1 MGDRPVNARFQHYYR
16 SRPVAALSITATVFG
31 LVTALRITGALES
44 LEIATYDE
52 FLRHRPPPTASTPRI
67 ALIEIVENDIRSFG
81 HPLCDD
87 TLASVLERV
96 LAAEP
101 RAIGI
106 DLYRDAPV
114 PQPCGARDPDAP
126 LPPHYQALG
135 EVVTGSERVV
145 MVMKFPDPDGGGTPP
160 PKFLEGT
167 NQFGFADLPIDID
180 QGGSVRRALLF
191 LWDGDTPY
199 LSFPL
204 QLALRYL
211 APEGLGLTADPD
223 QTDFVRLGETTI
235 PPFESNDGGYVAEDA
250 AGYQFLI
257 DYLEGADAYPIFTL
271 GQVARGEVPD
281 AAFRDRVVILGST
294 AISVKDHFYTPFS
307 REGTLM
313 PGIEVH
319 GHTVSQL
326 IRYAHGESKPLT
338 IPSESSE
345 MSWVLLWAGLGTGLG
360 LWNRGARRQGIV
372 AVAGLAGLVVF
383 AYQLFLHGTWI
394 VVVAPALA
402 GASATGL
409 ASLYVGVTERVQ
421 RRQVTDLF
429 SRFLRPAVADEI
441 WRQREAFMDA
451 ESGGLPR
458 ARSVTLTTL
467 FSDLKGFTGASE
479 KMGPEQ
485 LTTWIN
491 DYLNAMAETVE
502 RFGGVVDDYAGDGIK
517 ANFGFPVPATNEDEI
532 ARDAR
537 NAVRCAL
544 AMGEEM
550 TRLNAKWQA
559 EGLDRGRMRIGLYTG
574 PATMGAIGGSR
585 SLKYTTVGDAI
596 NTAARLETFDK
607 ESFAS
612 DPEARVSRVLV
623 GGETFDRLGD
633 GFETEFIGEHALS
646 GKSETTRIYRV
657 LGSSKNES
665 VTQEGEEK

>member
-16 SRPVAALSITATVFG
+16 SRPMAALSITATVFG

-44 LEIATYDE
+44 LELATYDE
-52 FLRHRPPPTASTPRI
+52 FLRRRPLPAANSPRI
-67 ALIEIVENDIRSFG
+67 ALIEIVEDDIRSFG

-87 TLASVLERV
+87 TLSSVLEHV

-101 RAIGI
+101 RAVGI

-114 PQPCGARDPDAP
+114 PQTCGARDPDAA

-135 EVVTGSERVV
+135 EIVTGSDRVV

-160 PKFLEGT
+160 PTFLEGT

-191 LWDGDTPY
+191 LWDGDTPN

-204 QLALRYL
+204 QLALRHL
-211 APEGLGLTADPD
+211 AVDGLTLTADPD
-223 QTDFVRLGETTI
+223 QPDYVRIGETTI
-235 PPFESNDGGYVAEDA
+235 PRFDPDDGGYVDEDA
-250 AGYQFLI
+250 GGYQFLL
-257 DYLEGADAYPIFTL
+257 DYREGANAYPIFTL
-271 GQVARGEVPD
+271 GQVTRGEVPD
-281 AAFRDRVVILGST
+281 EEFRDRVVILGST

-307 REGTLM
+307 REGVLM
-313 PGIEVH
+313 PGIELH
-319 GHTVSQL
+319 GHAVSQL
-326 IRYAHGESKPLT
+326 IRFAHGEAKPLAVV
-338 IPSESSE
+338 SERGE
-345 MSWVLLWAGLGTGLG
+345 TLWVLLWACLGTLIG
-360 LWNRGARRQGIV
+360 LWKRGARLQGIV
-372 AVAGLAGLVVF
+372 AFAALAGLVV
-383 AYQLFLHGTWI
+383 AGYQLFLHGTWI
-394 VVVAPALA
+394 AVIAPALA

-409 ASLYVGVTERVQ
+409 ANVYVGVTERAQ

-491 DYLNAMAETVE
+491 NYLNAMAETVD
-502 RFGGVVDDYAGDGIK
+502 RFDGVVDDYAGDGIK
-517 ANFGFPVPATNEDEI
+517 ANFGFPVPAKNEEEI

-544 AMGEEM
+544 AMGDEM
-550 TRLNAKWQA
+550 KRLNAKWRD
-559 EGLDRGRMRIGLYTG
+559 EGLDQGRMRIGLYTG

-612 DPEARVSRVLV
+612 DPEARVSRVLI
-623 GGETFDRLGD
+623 GGETFDRLD
-633 GFETEFIGEHALS
+633 ESFETEFLGEHALS
-646 GKSETTRIYRV
+646 GKSKSTRIYRV
-657 LGSSKNES
+657 LGSSNGES
-665 VTQEGEEK
+665 VT

>member
-1 MGDRPVNARFQHYYR
+1 VNARFQHYYR

-52 FLRHRPPPTASTPRI
+52 FLRRRPLPAANAQRI
-67 ALIEIVENDIRSFG
+67 TLIEIVEDDIRSFG

-87 TLASVLERV
+87 TLSSVLERV
-96 LAAEP
+96 LAANP
-101 RAIGI
+101 RAIGV

-135 EVVTGSERVV
+135 KVVTEADRIV
-145 MVMKFPDPDGGGTPP
+145 MVMGFPDPDGGGTPP
-160 PKFLEGT
+160 PKFLEGS
-167 NQFGFADLPIDID
+167 NQFGFADLPIDINQD
-180 QGGSVRRALLF
+180 GSLRRALLF

-199 LSFPL
+199 VSFPL

-211 APEGLGLTADPD
+211 TPDGLTLTADPNRP
-223 QTDFVRLGETTI
+223 DFVRLGETTI
-235 PPFESNDGGYVAEDA
+235 PPFESNDGGYVDEDA

-257 DYLEGADAYPIFTL
+257 EYLEGANAYPIFTL

-281 AAFRDRVVILGST
+281 EEFRGRVVILGST
-294 AISVKDHFYTPFS
+294 ASSVKDHFYTPVT
-307 REGTLM
+307 REDELM

-319 GHTVSQL
+319 GHAVSQL
-326 IRYAHGESKPLT
+326 IRYAHGESKPLGVASER
-338 IPSESSE
+338 SESL
-345 MSWVLLWAGLGTGLG
+345 WLLLWACLGTGIG
-360 LWNRGARRQGIV
+360 LWNRSLMTQGLVVI
-372 AVAGLAGLVVF
+372 AGLGALVVF

-402 GASATGL
+402 AAVATGL
-409 ASLYVGVTERVQ
+409 SSLYVGVTERAQ

-441 WRQREAFMDA
+441 WRQREAFMDDA
-451 ESGGLPR
+451 SGGLPR

-502 RFGGVVDDYAGDGIK
+502 RFDGVVDDYAGDGIK
-517 ANFGFPVPATNEDEI
+517 ANFGFPVPAENEDEI
-532 ARDAR
+532 TRDAG

-550 TRLNAKWQA
+550 TRLNAKWRAQ
-559 EGLDRGRMRIGLYTG
+559 GLDQGRMRIGLYTG

-612 DPEARVSRVLV
+612 DPEARVSRVLI
-623 GGETFDRLGD
+623 GGATFDRLGE
-633 GFETEFIGEHALS
+633 GFETEFLGEHALS
-646 GKSETTRIYRV
+646 GKRETTRIYRV
-657 LGSSKNES
+657 LGSSNDES
-665 VTQEGEEK
+665 VTHEGGEK